1 MLHRA
6 NNSFLTAPYA
16 IAVFSP
22 TKHAPRTF
30 TFHLLTC
37 QRVQSPAQT
46 WVNIG
51 SWNRRFRRT
60 DASTKLATWI
70 APAASLTNTPS
81 FAEQQ
86 EFEQLWFEYC
96 KELSIS
102 TAAAKKVHQ
111 GVEEGLLPCDAA
123 TMRARAVAFLEL
135 AKQVQT
141 ANLRQILNENPEI
154 LALEHEL
161 VRQRIIMLLQLLPQ
175 YDGTTMLRTVVP
187 ELHLEA
193 QLLAIK
199 YMELQELFRA
209 AFDANLPP
217 AVFSFLVHPPLQH
230 YARDG
235 PDVQPKHNSPSATP
249 GAAAGVRSHA
259 SEISLLGS
267 DHTELGVA
275 AIQARLI
282 AMAAAFGAEVAY
294 LALSNT
300 PQLLLLE
307 PATLQQQHASVAALL
322 KLPELRALY
331 LLQNHGSLLCLP
343 FDVLQAR
350 HAALATALRWSPD
363 EAERLVRHDPGV
375 LLMETDVISEKWSRI
390 RQLCSRRKSWARQLD
405 DCALSLASGILQAGA
420 DLFDRL
426 EYLLLTN
433 LRPEVQLRQLVRE
446 RVEGFCAACPKFR
459 RWLVLRAAGRDARD
473 AAGYSGLVRVQ
484 FD

>member
-1 MLHRA
+1 MLNRA
-6 NNSFLTAPYA
+6 NSSFLTEKYA
-16 IAVFSP
+16 IALFPP
-22 TKHAPRTF
+22 TKHAARLF
-30 TFHLLTC
+30 TCHLLTC
-37 QRVQSPAQT
+37 HCVQSPAQT

-51 SWNRRFRRT
+51 SWNRRSRPN
-60 DASTKLATWI
+60 DACAKLAPWI
-70 APAASLTNTPS
+70 TSAARLTNTPS

-111 GVEEGLLPCDAA
+111 GVEDGLLPCDATA
-123 TMRARAVAFLEL
+123 MRARAVAFLEL
-135 AKQVQT
+135 AKQVQA

-154 LALEHEL
+154 LAIEHEI
-161 VRQRIIMLLQLLPQ
+161 VRQRIVMLLQLLPQ

-187 ELHLEA
+187 ELPLEP

-217 AVFSFLVHPPLQH
+217 AVFSFLVHTPLQH
-230 YARDG
+230 HVRDCQ
-235 PDVQPKHNSPSATP
+235 DVQPTHSNSPSLTP
-249 GAAAGVRSHA
+249 GVRSHA
-259 SEISLLGS
+259 SDISLMGS

-282 AMAAAFGAEVAY
+282 ALAAAFGSEVAY

-300 PQLLLLE
+300 PQLLLLD
-307 PATLQQQHASVAALL
+307 PATLQQQHSNVAALL

-343 FDVLQAR
+343 FDVLRAR

-390 RQLCSRRKSWARQLD
+390 RQLCARRRSWARELD
-405 DCALSLASGILQAGA
+405 ECTLSLASGILQAGA

-433 LRPEVQLRQLVRE
+433 LRPEMQLRQLVRE

-459 RWLVLRAAGRDARD
+459 RWLVLREAGRDTRD

-484 FD
+484 FE